1 MAIGCR
7 VLIGLTMILIIS
19 GTLGE
24 GTCQGDIEGLMREC
38 AVYVQRPGPKVNP
51 SAGCCRIVKRSDIPC
66 ACGRVTASVQKMIDM
81 DKVVHVTAFCGK
93 PLAHGTKCGSKSFYG
108 KDQFHSLIL

>member
-1 MAIGCR
+1 MVISSR

-19 GTLGE
+19 GKLLVSGQ

-51 SAGCCRIVKRSDIPC
+51 SAACCRVVKRSDIRC
-66 ACGRVTASVQKMIDM
+66 ACGRVTSSVQKMIDM

-93 PLAHGTKCGSKSFYG
+93 PLAHGTKCGSYVVP
-108 KDQFHSLIL
+108 

>member
-1 MAIGCR
+1 MAISSR
-7 VLIGLTMILIIS
+7 VFTGIVMILVIS
-19 GTLGE
+19 GELIVPGK

-51 SAGCCRIVKRSDIPC
+51 SAGCCSVVKRSDVGC
-66 ACGRVTASVQKMIDM
+66 ACGRITASVQKMIDM

-93 PLAHGTKCGSKSFYG
+93 PLSHGTKCGSKSIT
-108 KDQFHSLIL
+108 S

>member
-1 MAIGCR
+1 MATVSR

-19 GTLGE
+19 GELLVPGE

-51 SAGCCRIVKRSDIPC
+51 SAACCKVVKRSDIPC
-66 ACGRVTASVQKMIDM
+66 ACGRITASVQKMIDM
-81 DKVVHVTAFCGK
+81 TKVVLVTSFCGR
-93 PLAHGTKCGSKSFYG
+93 PLAHGTKCGSKSV
-108 KDQFHSLIL
+108 IN